1 MANSKKPDEK
11 NQLARGISAPAEI
24 GGNTGVVTSFT
35 PSPETISEGGI
46 VVLEVTVAPED
57 DTLVY
62 AFNPDGGVVTEFKK
76 TAGGVVA
83 HWDTTGLRSSSYKA
97 KVEVF
102 HLTAGSPKAG
112 EGETRITV
120 LPRQVDASVT
130 LQRSA
135 AEPTNDQ
142 ALWVAI
148 RNRTDAISFDRYEAF
163 INRLLCPVLPIEPCG
178 PPGFTDRGS
187 ATCEPCFL
195 DPLQK
200 RETQAKT
207 YGAPSVD
214 DIRGNL
220 AIRPNIYGPDA
231 YYLLRLAAQAFLIF
245 ESGIVIA
252 PPRDPNTGFLPRDPI
267 TGHFLDN
274 GQVVPGL
281 EDPVSRLGRPVTL
294 EQIQQILGAYLGGIP
309 GISGKLPYLDRI
321 VKALVPAEL
330 RDERL
335 PYCREILQHRFSC
348 PSLLE
353 LIWSY
358 WEEEGMLVQTMNAIT
373 RRFQN
378 RSSGARDPL
387 ANLEIDPLR
396 PLNNLL
402 WGFIQDEYN
411 RLTVPRR
418 AYEYDHHYGLTLV
431 GKAVPK
437 LESADSRSKFI
448 TAFHNLLN
456 RAAIFFKSDSDTTL
470 VADAFPLLNVLKE
483 VHLLLAEGAHNQF
496 GDLPWTARAEML
508 NMQWFLSRTEIREF
522 LRGRHMVPYQEP
534 WMGAVDDM
542 KRLQGWTDTT
552 VTHFHELAVTG
563 ERILLSVRYGDWVNL
578 NNTENQAKNWARH
591 WKPEVQ
597 LYIHAYQAVTGV
609 DLGVEVTDTR
619 RAERYFQPSVHLQRR
634 LAAQPARGALP
645 APGAA
650 RGALVSET
658 LAYPEMPGFR
668 RRRLLSRREDE

>member
-1 MANSKKPDEK
+1 VSWLFK
-11 NQLARGISAPAEI
+11 NVPA
-24 GGNTGVVTSFT
+24 GSYG
-35 PSPETISEGGI
+35 
-46 VVLEVTVAPED
+46 VTVNVIGKD
-57 DTLVY
+57 DSGDETVNL
-62 AFNPDGGVVTEFKK
+62 DQ
-76 TAGGVVA
+76 TA
-83 HWDTTGLRSSSYKA
+83 S
-97 KVEVF
+97 
-102 HLTAGSPKAG
+102 
-112 EGETRITV
+112 ITIV
-120 LPRQVDASVT
+120 PRRVQASVT

-135 AEPTNDQ
+135 AAPTNDQ

-148 RNRTDAISFDRYEAF
+148 RNRTDAISFDRYNEF
-163 INRLLCPVLPIEPCG
+163 INRLLCPTVPCV
-178 PPGFTDRGS
+178 PGAFTDQGR
-187 ATCEPCFL
+187 ATCDPCSS
-195 DPLQK
+195 DKPAN
-200 RETQAKT
+200 E
-207 YGAPSVD
+207 YGGTSIGA
-214 DIRGNL
+214 IRDNL
-220 AIRPNIYGPDA
+220 TIRPNIYGPDA
-231 YYLLRLAAQAFLIF
+231 YYLLKLAAQAFLIF

-252 PPRDPNTGFLPRDPI
+252 PPRNAI
-267 TGHFLDN
+267 TGVSVDT
-274 GQVVPGL
+274 GQPVPGL
-281 EDPVSRLGRPVTL
+281 EDAESRLGRPVTL
-294 EQIQQILGAYLGGIP
+294 GAIVQILGTYLGTN
-309 GISGKLPYLDRI
+309 GKLPYLQQI
-321 VKALVPAEL
+321 VNALIPIVDA
-330 RDERL
+330 RDETL
-335 PYCREILQHRFSC
+335 PYCGEILQHRFSC

-358 WEEEGMLVQTMNAIT
+358 WEEEGMLVQTLNAIS

-378 RSSGARDPL
+378 RGSGPRDPL

-402 WGFIQDEYN
+402 WGFVQDEYN

-437 LESADSRSKFI
+437 LIPADSRSKFI
-448 TAFHNLLN
+448 EAYHNLLN
-456 RAAIFFKSDSDTTL
+456 RAAIFFRADSDTTV
-470 VADAFPLLNVLKE
+470 VADAFPLLNALKE

-508 NMQWFLSRTEIREF
+508 NMQWLLSRTEIREF

-578 NNTENQAKNWARH
+578 DNTEDQAKNWARF
-591 WKPEVQ
+591 WKPEV
-597 LYIHAYQAVTGV
+597 LRYIHDYQTVTGV

-619 RAERYFQPSVHLQRR
+619 RASERYLQPSVHLLRR

-650 RGALVSET
+650 TGALASAA
-658 LAYPEMPGFR
+658 LQYPALPTFR
-668 RRRLLSRREDE
+668 RRRLLRHGEDE